1 MVTSDLQPNWRDVV
15 SNLGTYY
22 VQVASEAGNLLPLPQ
37 DSYAMTP
44 QYHDA
49 QSSEG
54 KCNFW
59 KQCSIIGKNLDL
71 EEDSLGFKCACI
83 TYQLHDFQIFTQL

>member
-1 MVTSDLQPNWRDVV
+1 MGTSDLQPNWTEVV
-15 SNLGTYY
+15 GNLGTYY

-54 KCNFW
+54 QCNFW
-59 KQCSIIGKNLDL
+59 KQCSIIGKESGFGGRQSWSKICPHHL
-71 EEDSLGFKCACI
+71 LGA
-83 TYQLHDFQIFTQL
+83 